1 MRFSIVVHYFKE
13 TNFNRLFNH
22 NKRINFFMLVL
33 KRSYRKIRKN
43 QRSITLALLVL
54 SSIYTFYNFPQEQ
67 LLYDYVTKG
76 TSLI

>member
-1 MRFSIVVHYFKE
+1 
-13 TNFNRLFNH
+13 
-22 NKRINFFMLVL
+22 MLVL